1 MIRPG
6 QLDDAVVLVGG
17 GVVVGREAGPVDEK
31 SLAASTSTTGRTIS
45 PSL

>member
-17 GVVVGREAGPVDEK
+17 GVVVGREAGPVDVEV
-31 SLAASTSTTGRTIS
+31 LGGVDIDDG
-45 PSL
+45 